1 VSKIKGHAQAHQ
13 RTEQQLLA
21 LKQIS
26 RFIAK
31 DMSVHDVLDGIVEQ
45 IVSYLRCDSCF
56 LYVKDG
62 DELVLCATHDRPV
75 SEVGNIRLQLSEG
88 LTGWVARER
97 RLLALPREAFK
108 DPRFK
113 TFTNLP
119 EDTFEA
125 FLSAPIICLNRV
137 LGVVNVQYRQLHD
150 HTGDD
155 MEFLTTIGELLGS
168 YLMLTLIEKSQ
179 VEGSHLVRS
188 VMGDAASLKP
198 SASISAAEALRFPP
212 QEATS

>member
-1 VSKIKGHAQAHQ
+1 MAKSKGTALAHQ
-13 RTEQQLLA
+13 RTEKQLLA

-31 DMSVHDVLDGIVEQ
+31 EMSVHDVLDGIVHQ
-45 IVSYLRCDSCF
+45 VVHFMGCDSCF

-62 DELVLCATHDRPV
+62 DELALCATHDRPV

-97 RLLALPREAFK
+97 RLLALSREAFK

-119 EDTFEA
+119 EDTYEA
-125 FLSAPIICLNRV
+125 FLSAPVICMNRV
-137 LGVVNVQYRQLHD
+137 LGVVNVQYRQTHD

-155 MEFLTTIGELLGS
+155 MEFLTTIGELLGC
-168 YLMLTLIEKSQ
+168 YLMLTVLEPKQ
-179 VEGSHLVRS
+179 VEGMHLVRS
-188 VMGDAASLKP
+188 VMTNTNGAAVAP
-198 SASISAAEALRFPP
+198 TTRAENSR
-212 QEATS
+212 

>member
-1 VSKIKGHAQAHQ
+1 MAKSKGHTLAQQ
-13 RTEQQLLA
+13 RTEKQLLV

-31 DMSVHDVLDGIVEQ
+31 EMSVHDVLDGIVHQ
-45 IVSYLRCDSCF
+45 VVQYLGCDSCF
-56 LYVKDG
+56 LYIKDQ

-75 SEVGNIRLQLSEG
+75 SDLGNIRLRLTEG

-119 EDTFEA
+119 EDSYEA
-125 FLSAPIICLNRV
+125 FLSAPVICMNRV
-137 LGVVNVQYRQLHD
+137 LGVINVQYRQTHD

-155 MEFLTTIGELLGS
+155 MEFLTTIGEMLGG
-168 YLMLTLIEKSQ
+168 YLVLTLIEPSR
-179 VEGSHLVRS
+179 VEGAHLVRS
-188 VMGDAASLKP
+188 VVNNSNRSGAVVSGG
-198 SASISAAEALRFPP
+198 S
-212 QEATS
+212 Q

>member
-1 VSKIKGHAQAHQ
+1 
-13 RTEQQLLA
+13 
-21 LKQIS
+21 
-26 RFIAK
+26 
-31 DMSVHDVLDGIVEQ
+31 MSVHDVLDGVVHQ
-45 IVSYLRCDSCF
+45 VVQYLGCDSCF

-75 SEVGNIRLQLSEG
+75 SDLGNIRLRLSEG

-119 EDTFEA
+119 EDSYEA
-125 FLSAPIICLNRV
+125 FLSAPVICLNRV
-137 LGVVNVQYRQLHD
+137 LGVVNVQYRQTHD

-155 MEFLTTIGELLGS
+155 MEFLTTIGELLGC
-168 YLMLTLIEKSQ
+168 YLMLTLIEPSL
-179 VEGSHLVRS
+179 VEGAHLVNS
-188 VMGDAASLKP
+188 VMTNSSRPGNGNGQATGAVRASE
-198 SASISAAEALRFPP
+198 ASS
-212 QEATS
+212 

>member
-1 VSKIKGHAQAHQ
+1 VGKSKGHVQAQQ
-13 RTEQQLLA
+13 RIEKQLLA

-31 DMSVHDVLDGIVEQ
+31 DMSVHDVLDGVVHQ
-45 IVSYLRCDSCF
+45 VVSYLGCDSCF

-125 FLSAPIICLNRV
+125 FLSAPVICLNRV
-137 LGVVNVQYRQLHD
+137 LGVINVQYRQWHD

-155 MEFLTTIGELLGS
+155 MEFLTTIGELLGC
-168 YLMLTLIEKSQ
+168 YLMLTLVQRTE
-179 VEGSHLVRS
+179 VEGKQLVKK
-188 VMGDAASLKP
+188 VMGDGAIQAVPAMKP
-198 SASISAAEALRFPP
+198 APEAI
-212 QEATS
+212 

>member
-1 VSKIKGHAQAHQ
+1 MSKNKGHGLAQQ
-13 RTEQQLLA
+13 RMEKQLLV

-31 DMSVHDVLDGIVEQ
+31 EMSVHDVLDGVVHQ
-45 IVSYLRCDSCF
+45 VVQYLGCDSCF

-75 SEVGNIRLQLSEG
+75 SDLGNIRLRLSEG

-119 EDTFEA
+119 EDSYEA
-125 FLSAPIICLNRV
+125 FLSAPVICMNRV
-137 LGVVNVQYRQLHD
+137 LGVVNVQYRQTHD

-155 MEFLTTIGELLGS
+155 IEFLTTIGEMLGC
-168 YLMLTLIEKSQ
+168 YLMLTLIEPSQ
-179 VEGSHLVRS
+179 VEGAHLVHR
-188 VMGDAASLKP
+188 VMANTNGPNVPPGVPAVAAKE
-198 SASISAAEALRFPP
+198 IGEMG
-212 QEATS
+212 

>member
-1 VSKIKGHAQAHQ
+1 MSKSKGHGLAQQ
-13 RTEQQLLA
+13 RTEKQLLV

-31 DMSVHDVLDGIVEQ
+31 EMSVHDVLDGVVHQ
-45 IVSYLRCDSCF
+45 VVQYLGCDSCF

-75 SEVGNIRLQLSEG
+75 SDLGNIRLRLTEG

-119 EDTFEA
+119 EDSYEA
-125 FLSAPIICLNRV
+125 FLSAPVICMNRV
-137 LGVVNVQYRQLHD
+137 LGVVNVQYRQTHD

-155 MEFLTTIGELLGS
+155 MEFLTTIGELLGC
-168 YLMLTLIEKSQ
+168 YLMLTLIEPKL
-179 VEGSHLVRS
+179 VEGAHLVNS
-188 VMGDAASLKP
+188 VMTNSSHPGVGNGQTTGAVS
-198 SASISAAEALRFPP
+198 SI
-212 QEATS
+212 EATS